1 MTRREERKDAAYVR
15 MQIDKAVRGG
25 LTCDSIVW
33 GLRDQMTKQ
42 TGFFFW
48 FGPRFA
54 TKKPITVNGR
64 IITDRDWLFNSA
76 TAPASIKR
84 NASRWIKNFARF

>member
-1 MTRREERKDAAYVR
+1 MTRRERRMDANFVQR
-15 MQIDKAVRGG
+15 QISRTVHGG
-25 LTCDSIVW
+25 INFDSIVW

-48 FGPRFA
+48 NGPRFA
-54 TKKPITVNGR
+54 TKKPITVDGH
-64 IITDRDWLFNSA
+64 IITDHDWLFNSA

-84 NASRWIKNFARF
+84 NASRRIKSRR

>member
-1 MTRREERKDAAYVR
+1 MTRRERRHDVTSVQR
-15 MQIDKAVRGG
+15 QISRTVRGG
-25 LTCDSIVW
+25 ITCDSIVW

-48 FGPRFA
+48 NGPRFA
-54 TKKPITVNGR
+54 TKKPITVDGH
-64 IITDRDWLFNSA
+64 IITDHDWLFNSA

-84 NASRWIKNFARF
+84 NASRWIKNRR